1 SAVIFEVWAHP
12 LAKEHRVMAL
22 EDPLSGAMP
31 QGLEALVGFQL
42 VQCRVIRQ
50 FQQDDVVEIPAVGD
64 VVPAEEPDP
73 VLVAVLTHLPGEQRL
88 HVELEERITAAAHPE
103 GGREHGHRAP
113 ASSGPVEL
121 AGVAAG
127 AGWAPAAAIVARALR
142 RTGCRRWGRLTRPRS
157 RRRSSS
163 RCRAA

>member
-1 SAVIFEVWAHP
+1 MSVSPPRLLIRDRFASRNLRNCSVAWTRKSERSRAASAAISPSRSLRLVSIALPPVVERSAVIFEVWAHP

-22 EDPLSGAMP
+22 EDPLSGAIP

-73 VLVAVLTHLPGEQRL
+73 VLVAVLT
-88 HVELEERITAAAHPE
+88 
-103 GGREHGHRAP
+103 
-113 ASSGPVEL
+113 
-121 AGVAAG
+121 
-127 AGWAPAAAIVARALR
+127 
-142 RTGCRRWGRLTRPRS
+142 
-157 RRRSSS
+157 
-163 RCRAA
+163 